1 MPLHERKCWD
11 CGNVADHEDN
21 VTPAVLCNKCG
32 SQDTRATKVKES
44 RCRSEVIADYIGTT
58 IDDILDEC
66 PYWKMAPGDTEPVW
80 FEIRDAIMEK
90 VFAVEHEM
98 GRQELH
104 AEQVV
109 ENCL

>member
-1 MPLHERKCWD
+1 M
-11 CGNVADHEDN
+11 
-21 VTPAVLCNKCG
+21 TPEVLCKKCG
-32 SQDTRATKVKES
+32 SQDTRVIKETET
-44 RCRSEVIADYIGTT
+44 RCRAEVIADYIGTM

-66 PYWKMAPGDTEPVW
+66 PYWKMAPGDTKPLW
-80 FEIRDAIMEK
+80 CEIRDAIMAK

-109 ENCL
+109 KNCL

>member
-1 MPLHERKCWD
+1 MQYNECKA
-11 CGNVADHEDN
+11 CGAKDGR
-21 VTPAVLCNKCG
+21 AGVLINGECLGCRLKPR
-32 SQDTRATKVKES
+32 SPVSETRS
-44 RCRSEVIADYIGTT
+44 RSDVIADYIGTT

-66 PYWKMAPGDTEPVW
+66 PYWKMAPGDTEPLW
-80 FEIRDAIMEK
+80 AEIRDAIMAK

-98 GRQELH
+98 GRAELH